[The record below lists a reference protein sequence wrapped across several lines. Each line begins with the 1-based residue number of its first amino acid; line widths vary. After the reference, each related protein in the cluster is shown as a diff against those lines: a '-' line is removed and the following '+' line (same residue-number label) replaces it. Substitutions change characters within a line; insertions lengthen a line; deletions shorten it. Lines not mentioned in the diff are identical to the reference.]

1 MPYMSTKEMK
11 RIGLTG
17 IMGAGKSTAI
27 EILKEEGIT
36 VLDCDRINAQLLQQG
51 EEGYSQLVCKFGEII
66 LDENKGIDKNKMS
79 QLIFS
84 NPKKK
89 EMAEA
94 ILHPL
99 IKQRILLEVARHEN
113 EDLVVVEVPLLFEV
127 HWEAF
132 FDEVWVVSCKEELL
146 LERLE
151 KYRKISKAEAKRRLE
166 YQIPLKEKEARADVV
181 FYNNFNKE
189 NLRNNICDI
198 LKLYRG

>member
-132 FDEVWVVSCKEELL
+132 FDEVWVVSCKEKLL